1 MNAKVKATPTT
12 RRPRNQ
18 MSDFGVSLKSFV
30 IGVHAT
36 KLALK
41 VKETLGWEDTDKT
54 DAAIKAMVRT
64 ANITNGILSVR
75 RKPLAEAVIK
85 GVVELDPDL
94 AAKGARLAA
103 GLQYEAASSRNRDSA
118 NNWIVKL
125 KAGEEV
131 KVSDGPEGDG
141 MYKLVF
147 VRPSIPRST
156 MTLNPPSL
164 KRALLRKARSRK
176 KPPLLKWPPTNLLRS
191 CNIAKH

>member
-18 MSDFGVSLKSFV
+18 MSDFGVALKSFV

-94 AAKGARLAA
+94 AAKGTRLAA
-103 GLQYEAASSRNRDSA
+103 SLQYEAASSRNRDSA

-147 VRPSIPRST
+147 VRPFDPDIDDDAVEPAVEEGASEEVLTEEAVAEPVADEPAAI
-156 MTLNPPSL
+156 L
-164 KRALLRKARSRK
+164 
-176 KPPLLKWPPTNLLRS
+176 
-191 CNIAKH
+191 